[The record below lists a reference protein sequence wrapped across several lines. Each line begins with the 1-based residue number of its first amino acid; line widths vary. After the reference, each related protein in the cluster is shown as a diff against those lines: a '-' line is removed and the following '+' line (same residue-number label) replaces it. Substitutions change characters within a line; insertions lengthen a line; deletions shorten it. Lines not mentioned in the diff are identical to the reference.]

1 MMFGVVFGQQTGQI
15 PANTSSSPS
24 SSGAGN
30 HKNET
35 SSSTSLNHK
44 PSISNSNNY
53 AASIS
58 LLTSINNNH
67 KPNLNQNSGELHSQ
81 ISKSNPLDINIF
93 SRQKNV
99 NIKAKYF
106 PEK

>member
-15 PANTSSSPS
+15 PANTS

-58 LLTSINNNH
+58 LLTSINNNN
-67 KPNLNQNSGELHSQ
+67 KPNLNPNSGELHSQ
-81 ISKSNPLDINIF
+81 IAKSYFQVNIF

-99 NIKAKYF
+99 DIKTKYF
-106 PEK
+106 PEKSNQ